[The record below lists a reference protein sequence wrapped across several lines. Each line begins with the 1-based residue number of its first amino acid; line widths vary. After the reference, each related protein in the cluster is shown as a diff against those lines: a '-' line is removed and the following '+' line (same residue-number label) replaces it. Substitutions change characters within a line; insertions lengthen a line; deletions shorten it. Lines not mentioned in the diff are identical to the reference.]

1 VKSIFKEY
9 KGDKGEGAGLE
20 DSKRMFRKLGSWTSE
35 EKVMKIIAP
44 SPRHRHNST
53 CRVKSDLL
61 QYDQRSPVDLGLVT
75 QKKLVIVT
83 FTSHPEYLS
92 HMYTALLDDVETY
105 DGQLRPKLSTS
116 CDYQRQN
123 RDLRSPSP
131 ILELFSDHFV
141 RVCQMKPVRTI
152 EASSIMASSLIAGY
166 SAVSDP
172 CLLVCVIP
180 AHLTVVILNVF
191 VR

>member
-1 VKSIFKEY
+1 MCIVKSIFKGY
-9 KGDKGEGAGLE
+9 KGDKREGASLK
-20 DSKRMFRKLGSWTSE
+20 DSRRTYRTLRSRTSE
-35 EKVMKIIAP
+35 EKVMKTLAP

-92 HMYTALLDDVETY
+92 HKDTALLDDVETH

-116 CDYQRQN
+116 CDYQRQH
-123 RDLRSPSP
+123 RDLRPPSP
-131 ILELFSDHFV
+131 ILELFPITWCGCV
-141 RVCQMKPVRTI
+141 R
-152 EASSIMASSLIAGY
+152 
-166 SAVSDP
+166 
-172 CLLVCVIP
+172 
-180 AHLTVVILNVF
+180 
-191 VR
+191 